1 MQIQFFWSILFT
13 LNQDQ
18 DSANVYY
25 FWPINICKNEH
36 FRLCLDYT
44 LDTSSKPMKL
54 YMKSVSKSGN
64 QCQWKCKV
72 FFSSD
77 LCHRRRCSQSF
88 QWVSSCVLCACE
100 VGPDFQAY
108 VVGSCA
114 HLCVLPETAFYHT
127 DRILPHR
134 SLCYLQKTGSRCTND
149 LQILNKWPFGCFHVA
164 FRVSVRFRV
173 SWVLGYVWVWD
184 WERRNCQLM
193 HISLMLV

>member
-44 LDTSSKPMKL
+44 LDTSSTPMKL

-72 FFSSD
+72 FFFFRPLPQETLQSVVPV
-77 LCHRRRCSQSF
+77 SF
-88 QWVSSCVLCACE
+88 QLC
-100 VGPDFQAY
+100 
-108 VVGSCA
+108 S
-114 HLCVLPETAFYHT
+114 LCLRGGTWFSGVCGGFLCPSMCPSWDGLLPYWSYPASPVTVLPTENRVPMY
-127 DRILPHR
+127 
-134 SLCYLQKTGSRCTND
+134 
-149 LQILNKWPFGCFHVA
+149 KWPTDFKQMT
-164 FRVSVRFRV
+164 FRMFPRCVQSK
-173 SWVLGYVWVWD
+173 
-184 WERRNCQLM
+184 C
-193 HISLMLV
+193 